1 LANEERTT
9 GKVKMSEEV
18 KKGKSEEEPAGLSAS
33 NNKGIS
39 VGISE
44 HPLYGLGVKLL
55 VNDINGNKSELFLN
69 VDEAINFA
77 GRFNSVA
84 NLAFVLGQIAGMM
97 AAPGVAPGASPP
109 QIIT

>member
-1 LANEERTT
+1 MENIR
-9 GKVKMSEEV
+9 KVKMSEE
-18 KKGKSEEEPAGLSAS
+18 KNEQEDPSAS

-55 VNDINGNKSELFLN
+55 VTDINGNKSELFLN
-69 VDEAINFA
+69 IDEAINFA

-84 NLAFVLGQIAGMM
+84 NLAFVLGQLAGMM
-97 AAPGVAPGASPP
+97 QGAAAAGAGNGSL
-109 QIIT
+109 ITP

>member
-1 LANEERTT
+1 
-9 GKVKMSEEV
+9 MSEDTN
-18 KKGKSEEEPAGLSAS
+18 KDNKEEPSAS

-55 VNDINGNKSELFLN
+55 ATDINGNKSELFLN
-69 VDEAINFA
+69 IDEAINFA
-77 GRFNSVA
+77 GRFNSIA

-97 AAPGVAPGASPP
+97 QAGAGGGADPRIIAP
-109 QIIT
+109 

>member
-1 LANEERTT
+1 
-9 GKVKMSEEV
+9 MSEE
-18 KKGKSEEEPAGLSAS
+18 KNQEQGTEDPSAS

-55 VNDINGNKSELFLN
+55 VTDINGNKSELFLN

-77 GRFNSVA
+77 GRFNSIA
-84 NLAFVLGQIAGMM
+84 NLAFVLGQLAGMM
-97 AAPGVAPGASPP
+97 QGAAAGAGGGSL
-109 QIIT
+109 ITP

>member
-1 LANEERTT
+1 
-9 GKVKMSEEV
+9 MSEEQNT
-18 KKGKSEEEPAGLSAS
+18 EEPTAS

-55 VNDINGNKSELFLN
+55 VTDINGNKSELFLN

-77 GRFNSVA
+77 GRFNSIA
-84 NLAFVLGQIAGMM
+84 NLAFVLGQLAGMM
-97 AAPGVAPGASPP
+97 QGAAGAGAGGGSL
-109 QIIT
+109 ITP

>member
-1 LANEERTT
+1 
-9 GKVKMSEEV
+9 MSED
-18 KKGKSEEEPAGLSAS
+18 KKEEKQVDSSEPSAS

-55 VNDINGNKSELFLN
+55 VNDINGNKSDLFLT

-97 AAPGVAPGASPP
+97 AGPGVAPGANPP

>member
-1 LANEERTT
+1 
-9 GKVKMSEEV
+9 MSED
-18 KKGKSEEEPAGLSAS
+18 KNQQNQQTGEEEISAS

-69 VDEAINFA
+69 IDEAINFA
-77 GRFNSVA
+77 GRFNSIA

-97 AAPGVAPGASPP
+97 QGAAPQTPPGSL
-109 QIIT
+109 ITP

>member
-1 LANEERTT
+1 
-9 GKVKMSEEV
+9 MSEDN
-18 KKGKSEEEPAGLSAS
+18 KEEKEAPTAS

-55 VNDINGNKSELFLN
+55 VTDINGNKSELFLN
-69 VDEAINFA
+69 VDEAIQFA
-77 GRFNSVA
+77 GRFNSIA

-97 AAPGVAPGASPP
+97 QGVQNMGSGDNK
-109 QIIT
+109 IITP

>member
-1 LANEERTT
+1 
-9 GKVKMSEEV
+9 MSEE
-18 KKGKSEEEPAGLSAS
+18 KNQEQGTEDPSAS

-55 VNDINGNKSELFLN
+55 VTDINGNKSELFLN

-77 GRFNSVA
+77 GRFNSIA
-84 NLAFVLGQIAGMM
+84 NLAFVLGQLAGMM
-97 AAPGVAPGASPP
+97 QGAAAAGAGGGSL
-109 QIIT
+109 ITP

>member
-1 LANEERTT
+1 
-9 GKVKMSEEV
+9 MSEEQNV
-18 KKGKSEEEPAGLSAS
+18 EEPAAS

-55 VNDINGNKSELFLN
+55 VTDINGNKSELFLN

-77 GRFNSVA
+77 GRFNSIA

-97 AAPGVAPGASPP
+97 QGAAAAGAAGGGSL
-109 QIIT
+109 ITP

>member
-1 LANEERTT
+1 
-9 GKVKMSEEV
+9 MSEDIS
-18 KKGKSEEEPAGLSAS
+18 KDNKEEPSGS

-55 VNDINGNKSELFLN
+55 ATDINGNKSELFLN

-77 GRFNSVA
+77 GRFNSIA
-84 NLAFVLGQIAGMM
+84 NLAFVLGQLAGMM
-97 AAPGVAPGASPP
+97 QGAAASGAGGGSL
-109 QIIT
+109 ITP